1 MTYNGEHLFIGQLGN
16 FFVISS
22 FCLALLAMVS
32 YYFASKEENPSWK
45 KLATLSFFGHTAS
58 VVGIVSVLFYMLL
71 NQFFEY
77 HYVWQHSSKALP
89 LRYIFSCFWEGQ
101 EGSFLL
107 WSFWHTILGSLII
120 WRNGKFTSSVMTVFS
135 SVQVFL
141 SSMLLGVYILEYKI
155 GSNPFTVLLRDH
167 PDFSSLPLFQ
177 NADYLLHLDGRGL
190 NPLLQNYWMTIHPP
204 TLFLG
209 FASTL
214 VPFAFALA
222 GLWKKQYNEWIKPAL
237 PWTIFSVMI
246 LGTGILMGGAWAY
259 EALSFGGFWAWDPV
273 ENASL
278 VPWITMVGGLHLM
291 VIQDKKG
298 GVSFSMFG
306 LILISFLLI
315 LYSTFLTRSGI
326 LGDSSVHAFTD
337 LGMSGQLL
345 LYLLSYVLIAIV
357 VLAINYK
364 SLPRN
369 KKEEDLWTREFWM
382 FTGSLVLFISSFQ
395 ILISTSIP
403 VINKI
408 FGSSLAPPSDAI
420 SHYNSW
426 QIPFAI
432 LVLLFMSFSQFLKY
446 KKAGFQPFFKA
457 IFRSLIGSLVVAF
470 AVGLLLKMKNPF
482 ELFLLFTG
490 VFAVL
495 GNLDYWLSILKGK
508 IRHAGASVS
517 HIGFGIMMVG
527 ALISMSQQTNISNNT
542 SGFDVEQLGE
552 DFENKENI
560 LLMENDTLPM
570 DNYYVS
576 YRGKEQEGV
585 NVYFLV
591 EYLKR
596 LPDGSFESAFT
607 LKPRVQTNPRMGN
620 VAEPDTRHFLE
631 KDIYTHVTWAIL
643 EEDEKED
650 EYGEPELKN
659 VQVGDTLY
667 LKQSIVILDS
677 VRRVMPTDIDKI
689 ELNPTDIVVEA
700 KLSAWDFN
708 TKMHTLRPLF
718 IVKDTSEIY
727 GLPAG
732 NEDIGLR
739 VSFNNINP
747 KDGSVELTFLQKNVQ
762 RDFIVM
768 QAIVFPF
775 INLLWLGC
783 VIMIIGTIIAIY
795 SRVKYGKA

>member
-1 MTYNGEHLFIGQLGN
+1 MKYIGEHLFVGQLGN
-16 FFVISS
+16 FFVITS
-22 FCLALLAMVS
+22 FCFALLAMIS
-32 YYFASKEENPSWK
+32 YFYAAKNEDKAWG
-45 KLATLSFFGHTAS
+45 KLANFSFIGHTAS
-58 VVGIVSVLFYMLL
+58 VFGIVAVLFYMLL
-71 NQFFEY
+71 NQYFEY
-77 HYVWQHSSKALP
+77 YYVWQHSSKALP

-107 WSFWHTILGSLII
+107 WTFWHTVLGSIII
-120 WRNGKFTSSVMTVFS
+120 WRNGKLTNSVMAIFS

-141 SSMLLGVYILEYKI
+141 SSMLLGIYILEYKV
-155 GSNPFTVLLRDH
+155 GSNPFTVFLRDH
-167 PDFSSLPLFQ
+167 PEFVNLPLFE
-177 NADYLLHLDGRGL
+177 NSDYLLHLDGRGL
-190 NPLLQNYWMTIHPP
+190 NPLLQNYWMIIHPP

-214 VPFAFALA
+214 VPFAYALA
-222 GLWKKQYNEWIKPAL
+222 GLWKKQYNEWIKPAM

-278 VPWITMVGGLHLM
+278 VPWLTLVGGMHLM
-291 VIQDKKG
+291 VVQEKKG
-298 GVSFSMFG
+298 GVSFTMFG
-306 LILISFLLI
+306 LVLISFILI

-345 LYLLSYVLIAIV
+345 IYLLSYVIIAIIALIV
-357 VLAINYK
+357 NYK

-408 FGSSLAPPSDAI
+408 FGSSLAPPADAI

-432 LVLLFMSFSQFLKY
+432 LILLFMSFSQFLKY
-446 KKAGFQPFFKA
+446 KKSNFKAFSKA
-457 IFRSLIGSLVVAF
+457 IFRSLLAALIITIGI
-470 AVGLLLKMKNPF
+470 GLLIKMTNPF
-482 ELFLLFTG
+482 ELFLLFAG
-490 VFAVL
+490 SFSVL
-495 GNLDYWLSILKGK
+495 GNLDYWVSILKGK
-508 IRHAGASVS
+508 FRHAGASVA
-517 HIGFGIMMVG
+517 HIGFGIMMIG
-527 ALISMSQQTNISNNT
+527 ALISMSQQKNISNNT
-542 SGFDVEQLGE
+542 SSFDVEQLGE
-552 DFENKENI
+552 EFENKENI
-560 LLMENDTLPM
+560 LLMQNDTLSM
-570 DNYYVS
+570 DDYYVS
-576 YRGKEQEGV
+576 YRGKEEEGV
-585 NVYFLV
+585 NIYFLV
-591 EYLKR
+591 EYMKR
-596 LPDGSFESAFT
+596 LPSGEFESAFT
-607 LKPRVQTNPRMGN
+607 LRPRVQTNPRMGN
-620 VAEPDTRHFLE
+620 VAEPDTRHFLG

-643 EEDEKED
+643 EEDKKEE
-650 EYGEPELKN
+650 EYGEPEVKN
-659 VQVGDTLY
+659 VKVRDTLY

-677 VRRVMPTDIDKI
+677 VRRILPIDIQQV
-689 ELNPTDIVVEA
+689 ELQESDIAVEA
-700 KLSAWDFN
+700 KLTAWDFN
-708 TKMHTLRPLF
+708 TKKHTLRPLF

-727 GLPAG
+727 GLPDG
-732 NEDIGLR
+732 IEDIGLK

-747 KDGSVELTFLQKNVQ
+747 KDGSVELTFIQKNVQ

-768 QAIVFPF
+768 QAIVFPY

-783 VIMIIGTIIAIY
+783 FIMIIGTIIAIY
-795 SRVKYGKA
+795 SRLKYGK